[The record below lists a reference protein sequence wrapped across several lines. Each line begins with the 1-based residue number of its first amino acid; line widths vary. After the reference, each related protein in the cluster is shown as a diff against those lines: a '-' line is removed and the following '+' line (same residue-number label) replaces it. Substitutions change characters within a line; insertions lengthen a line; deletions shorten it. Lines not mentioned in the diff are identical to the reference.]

1 MRVLYGGWERWLK
14 SHGKLYRVGDDSSKT
29 FYSVMAT
36 WFDDSDT
43 KAGGMSDEEESIND
57 DNDNDYE
64 SGCGYSSDIG
74 VFAHAEKYRDK
85 RVEERKSHRTVPGPL
100 KMDETGGEES
110 GEEDKVVNKGAVG
123 KGAVEKG
130 NDDIDG
136 NQKKAKEK
144 KGGANSASVKSP
156 TKEAKR
162 KGESSVDEFSPSRN
176 TRQRKGR

>member
-1 MRVLYGGWERWLK
+1 MRVLYGGWQRWLN

-36 WFDDSDT
+36 WFDNSDT
-43 KAGGMSDEEESIND
+43 KAGEMSDEEESIND

-74 VFAHAEKYRDK
+74 VFAHAEKFRDK

-100 KMDETGGEES
+100 KKDDTGGEES
-110 GEEDKVVNKGAVG
+110 GEEDKVVKKGAVG

-130 NDDIDG
+130 NDDSDG

-144 KGGANSASVKSP
+144 KGGGISASVKSP

-162 KGESSVDEFSPSRN
+162 KGKSNVDEFSPSRN

>member
-1 MRVLYGGWERWLK
+1 
-14 SHGKLYRVGDDSSKT
+14 
-29 FYSVMAT
+29 MAT
-36 WFDDSDT
+36 WFDNSDT

-74 VFAHAEKYRDK
+74 VFTHAEKFRDK
-85 RVEERKSHRTVPGPL
+85 RVEERKSHRTVPGQL
-100 KMDETGGEES
+100 KKDDTGREES
-110 GEEDKVVNKGAVG
+110 GEEDKVVKKGAVE
-123 KGAVEKG
+123 KGAAVEKG
-130 NDDIDG
+130 NDDSDG

-144 KGGANSASVKSP
+144 KGGGISASVKSP

>member
-1 MRVLYGGWERWLK
+1 
-14 SHGKLYRVGDDSSKT
+14 
-29 FYSVMAT
+29 MAM
-36 WFDDSDT
+36 WFDDNDT
-43 KAGGMSDEEESIND
+43 KAGEMSDGEESIND
-57 DNDNDYE
+57 DKDNDYE
-64 SGCGYSSDIG
+64 SGYASDIG
-74 VFAHAEKYRDK
+74 VFAHTEKFRDK

-130 NDDIDG
+130 NDDSDG

-144 KGGANSASVKSP
+144 KGGGISASVKSP